1 LSSINEEVVAEKI
14 EVSSQALQYLEP
26 FRLANK
32 MEYMVV
38 YNEIVGF
45 VPQYSAEQM
54 MMIYRCIET
63 EVNGGDFDSKCNV
76 ASVIINRVNSDQFP
90 NDPTLVVTSPKQF
103 AYSRTE
109 ISEDTKLA
117 LEYVLL
123 FGDTTNG
130 AIGFRSGACPST
142 FSGWTY
148 QFTDSAGHHFYK

>member
-1 LSSINEEVVAEKI
+1 
-14 EVSSQALQYLEP
+14 
-26 FRLANK
+26 
-32 MEYMVV
+32 M